1 VAGLIFSSADGCLC
15 CCLLLLLL
23 LLLSLL
29 LLLQELVNPAWK
41 VIADGCHLN
50 R

>member
-1 VAGLIFSSADGCLC
+1 LIVSSADGCLC
-15 CCLLLLLL
+15 CCLLLLL
-23 LLLSLL
+23 LL